1 MGVRQSLKDKQ
12 IQLDSLPLKDMSS
25 IISTSL
31 RRVCQSARVPVM
43 RQVSTCSAMTR
54 VMGES
59 QVSRVQSQLLTP
71 VVVSGQQQLRA
82 YSGADPLNMKFI
94 NDRVMLVLNLFD
106 KIDNNKLTHEAHFIN
121 DLGLD
126 SLDHVEIMLM
136 IEDEFGFEIPDD
148 HGEKLVNASMI
159 IKYVAD
165 HEDIYE

>member
-1 MGVRQSLKDKQ
+1 
-12 IQLDSLPLKDMSS
+12 MSS

-94 NDRVMLVLNLFD
+94 NDRLVLLVCMQG
-106 KIDNNKLTHEAHFIN
+106 KVVGEASKVKAI
-121 DLGLD
+121 
-126 SLDHVEIMLM
+126 EIKN
-136 IEDEFGFEIPDD
+136 IWE
-148 HGEKLVNASMI
+148 
-159 IKYVAD
+159 
-165 HEDIYE
+165 